1 MSSSGAAVQISDEA
15 YSKVILHATKY
26 FSRPV
31 GGYLIGTIAPQT
43 NAVEIADVLPI
54 FHGNPVGPI
63 FEIAGD
69 LVRDIAPVFSSVDT

>member
-1 MSSSGAAVQISDEA
+1 
-15 YSKVILHATKY
+15 
-26 FSRPV
+26 V